1 MLESI
6 KADLKEFL
14 VHPDMAR
21 AYIEEFDWS
30 QDDYEADRE
39 IVEELLEKVE
49 RRIVS
54 LSNFLNGQA
63 KKRGSRQSPKQAQST
78 TPSEQ

>member
-14 VHPDMAR
+14 VHPDMLR
-21 AYIEEFDWS
+21 TYIEEFDWS
-30 QDDYEADRE
+30 NDDYEADRE
-39 IVEELLEKVE
+39 TVEELLEKVE

-54 LSNFLNGQA
+54 LSNFLNGTA
-63 KKRGSRQSPKQAQST
+63 KKRGSRPSPKQEQST